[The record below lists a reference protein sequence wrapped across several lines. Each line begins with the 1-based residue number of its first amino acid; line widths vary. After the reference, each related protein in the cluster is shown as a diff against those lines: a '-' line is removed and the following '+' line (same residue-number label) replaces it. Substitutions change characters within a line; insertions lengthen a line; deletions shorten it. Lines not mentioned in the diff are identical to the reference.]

1 MKAWQILLTLL
12 FFTACS
18 RPTVRQSAESQSA
31 SSVPEPVMMKLASE
45 ESKKPEPPPIPKSP
59 VIDFSEDS
67 DALAIRR
74 AREKA
79 KRVAAAHAGAQQLQQ
94 VNLQALHRQAVQG
107 NINAQVDLGLIYFE
121 GQRVPKNLVQAQYW
135 WTLAAQRG
143 HPVAYT
149 NLRLLK
155 PDSHQEEV
163 SFFGTQGKGSRFIFI
178 IDKSGSM
185 KPGRLQ
191 AAKMELMKTLKKL
204 PVGSQ
209 FKIYFFNHKAEPMP
223 GRGLLA
229 ATPQSIAWAEK
240 WISTRGANGGTNPS
254 LALKWAFELNPD
266 TIWLLSDGQFV
277 DDAAIIGQLS
287 RDNADKAARI
297 NTLAFHLRDGELTL
311 RKIAQSH
318 GGTYRFVAP

>member
-1 MKAWQILLTLL
+1 MKAWQILLALL
-12 FFTACS
+12 FLAACS
-18 RPTVRQSAESQSA
+18 RPAAPQPSEPQSA
-31 SSVPEPVMMKLASE
+31 SSAPELVMMKLVSE

-59 VIDFSEDS
+59 AMDFSEDS
-67 DALAIRR
+67 GTLATRR
-74 AREKA
+74 AREKT

-94 VNLQALHRQAVQG
+94 VNLQALYQQAVQG

-155 PDSHQEEV
+155 PVSSQEEV

-185 KPGRLQ
+185 KPGRFQ
-191 AAKMELMKTLKKL
+191 AAKAELMKTLKKL
-204 PVGSQ
+204 PAGSQ

-229 ATPQSIAWAEK
+229 ATPQSIAWVEK

-254 LALKWAFELNPD
+254 QALKWAFELKPD
-266 TIWLLSDGQFV
+266 TVWLLSDGQFV
-277 DDAAIIGQLS
+277 DDAAIIEQLS

-318 GGTYRFVAP
+318 GGTYRFVAH